1 MNYSLLDHNAD
12 FVVVNKGSSIEVHN
26 PQHPD
31 TQAGVSGDHGLLA
44 QVARDLGLER
54 VYPVH
59 RLDRGTSG
67 VMIMACHAAANR
79 QLSMAFAA
87 RQVQK
92 FYLAVSDSR
101 PAKKQGLVAGDMEKA
116 RRGSWKL
123 AQSRHN
129 PAATQFFS
137 KSLGGGKRLFLLKPC
152 TGKTHQLR
160 VMMKAIGAPIL
171 GDSRYGG
178 SAADRMYL
186 HAWQL
191 QFPWQGQARGYA
203 ALPESGAWVGDVSLT
218 EALAEWQEPMNLS
231 WPKLPPGLVI
241 TSEGAGKEE

>member
-12 FVVVNKGSSIEVHN
+12 FVVVNKGPSIEVHN
-26 PQHPD
+26 PQHED
-31 TQAGVSGDHGLLA
+31 SASEHGLLA
-44 QVARDLGLER
+44 EVARDLGLER
-54 VYPVH
+54 LYPVH

-79 QLSMAFAA
+79 ELSMAFAA

-92 FYLAVSDSR
+92 FYLAISDGK
-101 PAKKQGLVAGDMEKA
+101 AVKKQGLIAGDMEKS
-116 RRGSWKL
+116 RRGTWKL
-123 AQSRHN
+123 APSRNN
-129 PAATQFFS
+129 PAVTQFFS

-160 VMMKAIGAPIL
+160 VMMRAIGAPIL

-191 QFPWQGQARGYA
+191 QFPWQGQSHSYA
-203 ALPESGAWVGDVSLT
+203 ALPEAGIWFGEEGLREVLGEWT
-218 EALAEWQEPMNLS
+218 EPATLN
-231 WPKLPPGLVI
+231 WPKLPPGLVVK
-241 TSEGAGKEE
+241 TAGVETEG